1 MDFTLASRLK
11 IQPITLHDPLTVTA
25 LDGRPLG
32 SGQVSQW
39 TTFLHFQVGSHREVI
54 QFFLINSPEFPL
66 ILGYP
71 WLVLHNPQ
79 IDWSSNQISEWGPNC
94 CASGLSLCHSPEP
107 QTTIPKLPEPSVP
120 SKEMLA
126 ISGLG
131 QVASS
136 DLAASPES
144 SRVPHEYADLCD
156 VFSKE
161 RAASLP
167 PHRPY
172 DCAIELHPGTCPP
185 RGRLFSLSDPERA
198 SMEEYINKALDSG
211 FIHPSTSPAGAG
223 FFFVGKKDGSLR
235 PCIDYRGLNRITVK
249 NCYPLPLMT
258 TAFELLQGATIF
270 TKLDLRNAYHLVRIR
285 AGDEWKTAFNTPTGH
300 YEYKVMP
307 FGLVNAPA
315 IFQAFINDV
324 LREMLNQFVFVYLDD
339 ILIFSRCYQDHVQHV
354 LHCDPHYPRL
364 LVGSQYTLYVDCWIL
379 ARSVEGSNT

>member
-1 MDFTLASRLK
+1 MAFIDSGAAGNFMDFTLASQLK

-32 SGQVSQW
+32 SGQVSQC
-39 TTFLHFQVGSHREVI
+39 TTFLHFQVGSHREGI

-71 WLVLHNPQ
+71 WIVLHNPR

-107 QTTIPKLPEPSVP
+107 QTTFPKLPEPSVS

-185 RGRLFSLSDPERA
+185 RGRLFSLS
-198 SMEEYINKALDSG
+198 SMEHLWKNISTRHLTVDSSALQPHRQEPGSSLWGRRMAVSG
-211 FIHPSTSPAGAG
+211 
-223 FFFVGKKDGSLR
+223 
-235 PCIDYRGLNRITVK
+235 
-249 NCYPLPLMT
+249 
-258 TAFELLQGATIF
+258 
-270 TKLDLRNAYHLVRIR
+270 
-285 AGDEWKTAFNTPTGH
+285 
-300 YEYKVMP
+300 
-307 FGLVNAPA
+307 
-315 IFQAFINDV
+315 
-324 LREMLNQFVFVYLDD
+324 
-339 ILIFSRCYQDHVQHV
+339 HV
-354 LHCDPHYPRL
+354 LTTG
-364 LVGSQYTLYVDCWIL
+364 V
-379 ARSVEGSNT
+379 